1 MAVNRKKVVII
12 GANFAGL
19 TAAIELP
26 KTLDVTVIDP
36 SPHFEWIP
44 AIHEIL
50 SGVKTQRGLQLDRAQ
65 IIAHAGHRF
74 VQDSVTDIDTRRRHV
89 TTFAGETLAYDV
101 AIVAVGGVTN
111 NYHIPGV
118 DSCTWPFRTV
128 ADSLAIEQRFD
139 ELRHMQQSL
148 QVVVVGGGISGVE
161 ALGEL
166 LRSYRD
172 RPKISFALVEASNQ
186 LMPGFPKQID
196 VDLRRICQEH
206 NVSIYTGDPVERI
219 TPKGVWLASG
229 KRVPSALTIWVG
241 GLAPPPLLR
250 EAKLIRPPHTWAPV
264 YQSLQSRY
272 VKDIFVIG
280 DAAALP
286 KPVGKQAYNAIDM
299 GVLAAQNTTRWLA
312 GQTLKDFKPPVK
324 PMLVAFGDLETYL
337 VYNKIVLASKTLAAA
352 KEGVYQL
359 FMAQTAPQD
368 GLNAVQGALRR
379 LRKSWRE
386 LVVPGLHSIKDFRAM
401 DDCRV
406 LKLL

>member
-219 TPKGVWLASG
+219 TPKGVFKEVRDLIDGVYSEKAG
-229 KRVPSALTIWVG
+229 KEAQEREIEKARIEDMSERDIAKEIKRLEKLMMEHARNLEFENAARVRDQLSN
-241 GLAPPPLLR
+241 LR
-250 EAKLIRPPHTWAPV
+250 
-264 YQSLQSRY
+264 
-272 VKDIFVIG
+272 
-280 DAAALP
+280 
-286 KPVGKQAYNAIDM
+286 
-299 GVLAAQNTTRWLA
+299 AQ
-312 GQTLKDFKPPVK
+312 
-324 PMLVAFGDLETYL
+324 AFG
-337 VYNKIVLASKTLAAA
+337 
-352 KEGVYQL
+352 
-359 FMAQTAPQD
+359 
-368 GLNAVQGALRR
+368 GAGHDN
-379 LRKSWRE
+379 
-386 LVVPGLHSIKDFRAM
+386 VV
-401 DDCRV
+401 V
-406 LKLL
+406 